1 MERRINKKCE
11 LYMQTFKDD
20 IKSWG
25 NANEISSHPE
35 FSQLMQYIYD
45 YHNFNIEKSDF
56 QKRKRIKNIVPQY
69 DRCNAKRANEEQCT
83 RRKKTDIDFCGT
95 HIKGVPHGKVQI
107 EEKMQCLVLNKL
119 EVFVQD
125 IQGIHYYIDIS
136 NNVYKTEDI
145 INNSK
150 NPTIIAQYIK
160 NHKGEY
166 TIPSLGIY

>member
-1 MERRINKKCE
+1 
-11 LYMQTFKDD
+11 
-20 IKSWG
+20 
-25 NANEISSHPE
+25 
-35 FSQLMQYIYD
+35 
-45 YHNFNIEKSDF
+45 
-56 QKRKRIKNIVPQY
+56 
-69 DRCNAKRANEEQCT
+69 
-83 RRKKTDIDFCGT
+83 
-95 HIKGVPHGKVQI
+95 
-107 EEKMQCLVLNKL
+107 MQCLVLNKL